1 MKRMLDSQQ
10 ASEKQASARTTRNR
24 VTADVLAYL
33 LERRTMP
40 SSEQSIKDLAEQYGM
55 DATTLEDV
63 AKHVNHPTVAEG
75 SVVRVVG
82 KDGEERVT
90 MKVLLAYTFRLQ
102 NLTVNNQAEWVEPA

>member
-1 MKRMLDSQQ
+1 MKRMLDTRQ
-10 ASEKQASARTTRNR
+10 ASEQQAASRMTRNR

-40 SSEQSIKDLAEQYGM
+40 TTDQSIKDLAEQCGM
-55 DATTLEDV
+55 DLATLEDV
-63 AKHVNHPTVAEG
+63 AKYVNYPTVAEG

-90 MKVLLAYTFRLQ
+90 MKVSFAFAHSCTE
-102 NLTVNNQAEWVEPA
+102 T